1 MVDFNRLTKS
11 SGNGFQLTAKKPRKI
26 AFKIDEYETT
36 IHKQR
41 IKNPK
46 YIHLGIWKKSTKIGA
61 IELYKIYG
69 DVDMVFSAD
78 TKIEENH
85 QGKNIAYKIY
95 ETLVIEK
102 NLAIQSGNQSKG
114 AVKLWKKLKQHE
126 NINVY
131 FINDSVDIDLFKC
144 DIFQTKTDKLGN
156 LEGIDYA
163 NKDFNPYKKTGS
175 LLLTKKNS
183 SLDITL
189 MKQLIIRKQ
198 IAQNLE
204 QFKKHDRISL

>member
-26 AFKIDEYETT
+26 SFRIDEYETT

-46 YIHLGIWKKSTKIGA
+46 YIHLGIWKKSNKIGA

-69 DVDMVFSAD
+69 DVDMIFSAD
-78 TKIEENH
+78 TKIEETY

-95 ETLVIEK
+95 ETLIIEK
-102 NLAIQSGNQSKG
+102 NIAIQSGNQSEG
-114 AVKLWKKLKQHE
+114 AVKLWKKLKQHDDL
-126 NINVY
+126 NLY
-131 FINDSVDIDLFKC
+131 FVDDSVDIDLFKC
-144 DIFQTKTDKLGN
+144 DIFQTITNSKGN
-156 LEGIDYA
+156 LEGIDYK
-163 NKDFNPYKKTGS
+163 NNHFNPYKKRGS

-189 MKQLIIRKQ
+189 MKQIDIRSQ
-198 IAQNLE
+198 ITRNLE
-204 QFKKHDRISL
+204 QFKTQDRISL